1 LGSESAFKSPDEL
14 FQTLR
19 NWTVILEGLH
29 VHSTNPLPLPKAK
42 ARKRKIAPRRSAK
55 AAGGGS

>member
-1 LGSESAFKSPDEL
+1 LAPESGFKSPDEL

-29 VHSTNPLPLPKAK
+29 VQSANPPPLPKAK